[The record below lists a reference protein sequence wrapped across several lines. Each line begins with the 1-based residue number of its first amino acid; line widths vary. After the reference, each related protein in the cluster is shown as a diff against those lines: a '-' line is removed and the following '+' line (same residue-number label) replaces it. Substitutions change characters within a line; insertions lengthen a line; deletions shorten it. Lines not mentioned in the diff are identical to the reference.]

1 MRTEQRRVAGKG
13 SVSSAVPLAVPAVLG
28 ALNFGHLSTLRV
40 EGTSFFSPLCFAVVY
55 GSSWD

>member
-28 ALNFGHLSTLRV
+28 ALNFGHLSTLQ
-40 EGTSFFSPLCFAVVY
+40 GTSFFSPLCFAVVY